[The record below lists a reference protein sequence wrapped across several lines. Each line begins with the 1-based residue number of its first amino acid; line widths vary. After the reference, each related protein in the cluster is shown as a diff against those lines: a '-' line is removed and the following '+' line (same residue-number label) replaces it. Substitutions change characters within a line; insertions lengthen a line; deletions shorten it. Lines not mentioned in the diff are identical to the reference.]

1 MIYRHLLRLLLAAV
15 VGAMPLTLLP
25 TSSAKAEAPAVNVFE
40 ILHNQ
45 GITTLKSGQ
54 PYNLTDHITVT
65 FNARLDNG
73 AGVNQEIAKH
83 SGPLHD
89 HPSENYSGYY
99 AEFSQGEDGGTEIV
113 FSRSIDIVRGGAFD
127 NDPKCGERGME
138 FRVNGRVF
146 AVPDSTGR
154 SCGDPPNNEVAFG
167 AIGQI
172 SDKVVQWS
180 DDSGHFLLLVRLPEQ
195 PPGQSPNPGPGNHR
209 PKVQPLYS
217 GYTRCET
224 LPPDA
229 AGHQPLAWVRH
240 AVLQGMRHAVSWRVI
255 SSTITAD
262 HITYFPTNSRDI
274 GVDSRVIGD
283 YQPFKAIWRVGYDD
297 DEKTVE
303 RSYGVFSPDDSTTW
317 KDWPLTDELGR
328 FVRYSGGDR
337 HSENDAAYLRVLSW
351 HQWVCSGRQPIS
363 EQTLPSPAPTVWV
376 NAMERCDDN
385 TIAIST
391 SGDNWPHNPRLRVFE
406 TQTGKM
412 ATYVS
417 YNSFAEQWSALGRDI
432 ARFTVELIDADTGS
446 ILAAAESDQIGKRV
460 DCTPAAPSVLPA
472 ANMRAV
478 NAQTPHSTV
487 FFGNHVQMAARWM
500 GAHDELPSTGL
511 GQQRTQAGDFFF
523 CHATTDCKGLD
534 VGYME
539 VQDRETL
546 AVKKYVASGFIDVEF
561 DGPEFRNPSKLGAA
575 ATLGYC
581 LDPVYDPVTK
591 SWHVTKI
598 RIWLYDQI
606 L

>member
-1 MIYRHLLRLLLAAV
+1 MSMIYHHLLRLMLVAV
-15 VGAMPLTLLP
+15 VGAIMLTLLP
-25 TSSAKAEAPAVNVFE
+25 TPSANAEAPAVNVFE
-40 ILHNQ
+40 ILHKQ

-54 PYNLTDHITVT
+54 PYNLTDQLTVT

-73 AGVNQEIAKH
+73 NGVNLEIIKR

-89 HPSENYSGYY
+89 NPAENYSGYY
-99 AEFSQGEDGGTEIV
+99 AQFSQGGDGATDIV
-113 FSRSIDIVRGGAFD
+113 FSRPIDIIKGSAFD

-154 SCGDPPNNEVAFG
+154 NCNAPRDSEVAFI
-167 AIGQI
+167 AIGQVSNTVI
-172 SDKVVQWS
+172 QWT
-180 DDSGHFLLLVRLPEQ
+180 DDSGHFLLLVRLTNEL
-195 PPGQSPNPGPGNHR
+195 PPNTLQRGHE
-209 PKVQPLYS
+209 PKTQPLYS
-217 GYTRCET
+217 GYTRCEQ

-240 AVLQGMRHAVSWRVI
+240 AVLQGMRHAVRWSVI
-255 SSTITAD
+255 SSTVTAD

-283 YQPFKAIWRVGYDD
+283 YQPFKAIWRVGYDGG
-297 DEKTVE
+297 ERTVE
-303 RSYGVFSPDDSTTW
+303 RSYTVFHPDDPATW

-328 FVRYSGGDR
+328 FVRYSGDDR
-337 HSENDAAYLRVLSW
+337 HAENDAVYLRVLSW
-351 HQWVCSGRQPIS
+351 HKWTCNGRQPLS
-363 EQTLPSPAPTVWV
+363 EQTLVGAVPTVWV

-391 SGDNWPHNPRLRVFE
+391 GGENWPINPRLRVFDLL
-406 TQTGKM
+406 TGKL
-412 ATYVS
+412 ATYIS
-417 YNSFAEQWSALGRDI
+417 YNTFAEQWSALGGDA
-432 ARFTVELIDADTGS
+432 ARFKVELIDADTGTM
-446 ILAAAESDQIGKRV
+446 LAVVESDQIGKRV
-460 DCTPAAPSVLPA
+460 DCTPAAPSVSPA
-472 ANMRAV
+472 ANLRAV
-478 NAQTPHSTV
+478 NAQAPHATV
-487 FFGNHVQMAARWM
+487 FFGNHVQMAARWK

-534 VGYME
+534 MGYME

-546 AVKKYVASGFIDVEF
+546 AVKKYVARGSIDVDF
-561 DGPEFRNPSKLGAA
+561 DGPEFRHPSKLGAA

-591 SWHVTKI
+591 TWHVTKI

-606 L
+606 P